1 MTHFHDC
8 LENGC
13 MDFEDR
19 EAHTFSE
26 IIIKD
31 SYVYFITQFGNEK
44 IKFVVKINNERL
56 HYIYCR

>member
-1 MTHFHDC
+1 
-8 LENGC
+8 